1 MAHLPYLDPAT
12 ATPPVAQALDA
23 LPDLH
28 VFRMIA
34 QAQTAFRPWLELG
47 GALLSALEL
56 DPGLR
61 ELAVLQVAH
70 TAGSDYER
78 VQHTVIAAGVGITP
92 DQIAALARGDLDD
105 PAFTPLQAQVL
116 SFTTTAVRAG
126 RVPAAVVTGLADQLG
141 PRQVVELLLVIGYY
155 LGVAVLAETVGLD
168 VDRPAQMAVVDAAR
182 TQASS

>member
-1 MAHLPYLDPAT
+1 MAHLPYRDPAT
-12 ATPPVAQALDA
+12 ATPPVAEALDA

-34 QAQTAFRPWLELG
+34 HAETAFRPWLALG
-47 GALLSALEL
+47 GALLSSLEL
-56 DPGLR
+56 DAGLR

-78 VQHTVIAAGVGITP
+78 VQHTAIAAAVGITP
-92 DQIAALARGDLDD
+92 EQIAALAQGNLQD
-105 PAFTPLQAQVL
+105 PAFTPLQTQVL

-126 RVPAAVVTGLADQLG
+126 RVPAPVLTGLADQLG

-155 LGVAVLAETVGLD
+155 LGVAVLAESVGLD
-168 VDRPAQMAVVDAAR
+168 ADQPAQMAVVDAAR
-182 TQASS
+182 TQAST